1 MSKDQPDTSKDPQA
15 PIRTIRDGAISSS
28 IWEQQGEDGPFYTA
42 KVVRS
47 YKDEASGEWRESNSY
62 SENDLR
68 RLADVARNTS
78 DIMVGL
84 RHDREMTRDVIA
96 QKEAGHEQAQETQR
110 TPDMDAQRAAFK
122 QRRTQQRQPGI
133 KRRLRSS

>member
-1 MSKDQPDTSKDPQA
+1 MSDDQGNAPDKPQA
-15 PIRTIRDGAISSS
+15 PLRTIRDGALSSS
-28 IWEQQGEDGPFYTA
+28 VWERQSEDGPFYTA

-68 RLADVARNTS
+68 KLANLARNTS

-84 RHDREMTRDVIA
+84 RHDREMTREVVA
-96 QKEAGHEQAQETQR
+96 QKETEQAQAQEAQHG
-110 TPDMDAQRAAFK
+110 PDMDAQRAEFK
-122 QRRTQQRQPGI
+122 QRRMEKRQPGI
-133 KRRLRSS
+133 NRRLRRT